1 MGTILNLLLGIVLF
15 LVSALATWLLAL
27 GIGWLL
33 KFVWQAP
40 AHQRGRAGLIVIFIL
55 EIGVTVALWDEIA
68 YGVEPSDYSKIMF
81 SIFMRGVVYYSIWT
95 FFGEEAKRE
104 TGADQNDE
112 LPDTFD

>member
-1 MGTILNLLLGIVLF
+1 MGTILNLLLGILLF
-15 LVSALATWLLAL
+15 LVSAFATWLLAL

-33 KFVWQAP
+33 RFVWRAP

-55 EIGVTVALWDEIA
+55 ELGATIALWGEIA
-68 YGVEPSDYSKIMF
+68 YGAEPSDYSKIMF

-104 TGADQNDE
+104 ISSDQNDE
-112 LPDTFD
+112 LPSTFD